1 MKALGNVRTT
11 DTNTKGAQAI
21 ATTGG
26 KMTFTKAA
34 GLGKEMVRNLD
45 GVKKNY
51 ALQQKA
57 DRRQAALDRAA
68 GL

>member
-1 MKALGNVRTT
+1 MKAQGNVRTT
-11 DTNTKGAQAI
+11 DTNLKGAA
-21 ATTGG
+21 AVAASGG
-26 KMTFTKAA
+26 RMTFTKAA

-51 ALQQKA
+51 KMQAKA
-57 DRRQAALDRAA
+57 DRRAAALDRAA

>member
-1 MKALGNVRTT
+1 MKAQGHVRTT
-11 DTNTKGAQAI
+11 DTNLKGAAAV

-51 ALQQKA
+51 ALQAKA
-57 DRRQAALDRAA
+57 DRRQAALDRLA
-68 GL
+68 GF